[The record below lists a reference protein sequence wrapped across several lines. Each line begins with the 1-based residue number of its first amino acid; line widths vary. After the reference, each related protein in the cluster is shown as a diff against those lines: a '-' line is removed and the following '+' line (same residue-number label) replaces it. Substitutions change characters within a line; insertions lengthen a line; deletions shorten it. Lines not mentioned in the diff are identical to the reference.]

1 MSENLNFEPGYYKII
16 KLYGPNVIEVAN
28 TAGWRCQ
35 GASWYVKLTGVPD
48 SSEKTELN
56 KWLKEGQI
64 VRVIPRRRNPD
75 ARVVSDVW
83 LGNAHINRQFPGYE
97 ASQDEKKRA

>member
-1 MSENLNFEPGYYKII
+1 MSENLYFEPGYYKII
-16 KLYGPNVIEVAN
+16 KLYGPNVIEVED
-28 TAGWRCQ
+28 TVGWRRQ
-35 GASWYVKLTGVPD
+35 GAWYVKLKGVGD
-48 SSEKTELN
+48 SSDEKELH

-64 VRVIPRRRNPD
+64 VRVVPYSRNPD

-97 ASQDEKKRA
+97 ASQGEKKRA